1 MGSKIT
7 ANEILNLLRVEKT
20 YLNRKFGVIDIGLFG
35 SYAKGQ
41 AGPDSDIDLIVELKE
56 PNFEWLA
63 GLQVYLENKF
73 NCKIELIRKGSHIN
87 HRFTERIEKET
98 IYA

>member
-1 MGSKIT
+1 MT
-7 ANEILNLLRVEKT
+7 ANEILNLLRVEKI
-20 YLNRKFGVIDIGLFG
+20 YLNKNFGVLDIGIFG
-35 SYAKGQ
+35 SYAKGKP
-41 AGPDSDIDLIVELKE
+41 GPDSDIDLIVELKE
-56 PNFEWLA
+56 PKFECLA